1 MKGFIR
7 VVDQKLEQVEERI
20 NELGDKSFEII
31 ESEEQQQR
39 NEKKVKRAWDLRDTE
54 KWTNIH
60 IMGFPEGGREREE
73 KGRELIW
80 RNNGQ
85 NLPQCEE
92 RYKL

>member
-39 NEKKVKRAWDLRDTE
+39 NEKKVKRARDLRDTE
-54 KWTNIH
+54 K
-60 IMGFPEGGREREE
+60 
-73 KGRELIW
+73 
-80 RNNGQ
+80 
-85 NLPQCEE
+85 
-92 RYKL
+92 